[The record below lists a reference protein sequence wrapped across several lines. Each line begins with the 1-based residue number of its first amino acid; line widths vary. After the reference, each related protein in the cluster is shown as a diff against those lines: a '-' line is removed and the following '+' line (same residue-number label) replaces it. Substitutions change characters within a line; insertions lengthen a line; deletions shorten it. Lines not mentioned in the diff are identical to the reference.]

1 MKRDGCTQAIMEP
14 LCEKSCC
21 GEKWGIN
28 HSQAF
33 GSWKKL
39 FFVVPIGVY
48 ENSESLS
55 QVYHSLLAFI

>member
-1 MKRDGCTQAIMEP
+1 MKWDSCTQAIVEP
-14 LCEKSCC
+14 LCEKSSC

-39 FFVVPIGVY
+39 FFVVRSRGIRKQRKFVPSVP
-48 ENSESLS
+48 
-55 QVYHSLLAFI
+55 